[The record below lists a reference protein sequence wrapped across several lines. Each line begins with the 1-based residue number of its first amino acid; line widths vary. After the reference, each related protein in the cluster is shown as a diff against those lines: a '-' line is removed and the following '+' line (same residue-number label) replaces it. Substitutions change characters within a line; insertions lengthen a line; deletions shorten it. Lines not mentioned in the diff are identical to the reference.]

1 MSLSHLC
8 GNQAVTGD
16 RSFLFGFAAAGIC
29 WGVQIVLVCP
39 NSTKRGL
46 SNGALG
52 SPATSPQLQRSHLA
66 PAPSVTFLPVKGLT
80 WKIKRNKPNCYDEAL
95 SNFPRNWFHIF
106 ALIKAQKS
114 VKGCWDRELPGCDA
128 TARTPPSVT
137 ARRGSCSPKSSW
149 GSRCPPSSSSLGGRG
164 SAKSVTR
171 TVPSSPHQELPI
183 PSHPPMSPQR
193 GEWDRGLGQLCL
205 GTGLLRGSW
214 GGRDPGEQRD
224 HRRIGAEGTSRDFK
238 VKPQPEEAG
247 NTPSAKHRVQDME
260 ALGSGSRPHSAPGVP
275 TPSPPGAPPAQLPP
289 L

>member
-149 GSRCPPSSSSLGGRG
+149 GSRCPPSSSSLGGRD
-164 SAKSVTR
+164 SAKSVTW

-183 PSHPPMSPQR
+183 PSPNVHQCPLSV
-193 GEWDRGLGQLCL
+193 GS
-205 GTGLLRGSW
+205 GTGASASSAWGRGSF
-214 GGRDPGEQRD
+214 GGPGEVG
-224 HRRIGAEGTSRDFK
+224 ILESSGITEGWGLKEPAEISK
-238 VKPQPEEAG
+238 
-247 NTPSAKHRVQDME
+247 
-260 ALGSGSRPHSAPGVP
+260 
-275 TPSPPGAPPAQLPP
+275 
-289 L
+289 